1 MKKTYMHKQ
10 TRSINMKGIVLIVLL
25 FISISFSYDIKG
37 HDFYFEEGVTCY
49 AEHRI
54 YTDDYAKFIIIQC
67 DNNYKF
73 EVNAD
78 YLASRNWCYVT
89 KVAGKDTIKYGHY
102 YVKDYNNY
110 EYVKDEYGTEI
121 SVKQVNLDCVDI
133 YKKFKSKIV
142 GRIRT
147 GTFKCN
153 DGGCYTYYDDGTKV
167 KHKY

>member
-10 TRSINMKGIVLIVLL
+10 TRSINMKGIVLIVLF
-25 FISISFSYDIKG
+25 FISISFSYDING
-37 HDFYFEEGVTCY
+37 HDFYFEEGVTCH

-133 YKKFKSKIV
+133 YKKFKSKI
-142 GRIRT
+142 
-147 GTFKCN
+147 
-153 DGGCYTYYDDGTKV
+153 
-167 KHKY
+167 